1 MGSSTLK
8 ILGLFLFL
16 VIVIS
21 ITTFGLLNKTPSVT
35 GGAGMSKEDVQ
46 AVVKDFIQNNPEA
59 ILKSVN
65 DFQQKS
71 QQQQDASA
79 QKTVTD
85 NRDALENDPSSPVAG
100 NPKGDVTIVEFFDY
114 SCGYCKKVMP
124 AVIKIAEEDKN
135 IKLVFKEF
143 PILGPNSVLASQ
155 AALAVHIISP
165 DKYLQFHKALMEGH
179 TSSKESILKIATDMG
194 LKADEISAKMDSPEV
209 QAILAKDKELAGK
222 VGIRGTPAFTIN
234 GEFIPG
240 AIDYDTFKEKV
251 KAARAAK

>member
-46 AVVKDFIQNNPEA
+46 AVVKDFIQDNPEA

-124 AVIKIAEEDKN
+124 AVIKIIEEDKN
-135 IKLVFKEF
+135 IRLVFKEF

-179 TSSKESILKIATDMG
+179 ASSKDAILKVATDMG